1 MIYTEKL
8 LLVDDDRELLK
19 VYKQIFEINGFNIEA
34 VADPTEALKIVN
46 NSKVAVVISDIIM
59 PKMDGM
65 LLLEKIKEASPVTEV
80 IMLTAE
86 GSVGGAVEAVHKGA
100 FTYLVKPAIIDDLLR
115 NVKKA
120 FEVYGVKEENTVFK
134 QQIIEGYA
142 PLIGN
147 NMKIR
152 EIREKISTVAPTDI
166 FVIITGESGTG
177 KEIAANLI
185 HNQSKRNQKPFIKVN
200 CAALTESLLES
211 ELFGHEKG
219 AFTGAEKAR
228 HGRFELANHGTLLL
242 DEIGELSM
250 NTQGK
255 LLRVLQEKE
264 FERVGGSSTIKTDFR
279 LITST
284 NKDLIAAVEKG
295 GFRQD
300 LFYRI
305 NVFQLDMPPLRERK
319 DDIPLLLEYF
329 YEKSLIEMKKAKH
342 PAPGE
347 VMEALQDYDWPG
359 NVRELKNI
367 IERMVVLS
375 EDGKIRIED
384 IPEQVR
390 TKKLWEISNAYQ
402 GSDTTL
408 ADALGG
414 FEREFILRALDKT
427 GWNITKAANELGI
440 ARKNLYRKMKE
451 YKIQS

>member
-115 NVKKA
+115 NV
-120 FEVYGVKEENTVFK
+120 
-134 QQIIEGYA
+134 
-142 PLIGN
+142 GN

-408 ADALGG
+408 ADARGG